1 MDTASRAKAEFQHQ
15 ERVDNA
21 VKTAMPLD
29 SDDMEFLKSHA
40 DGLALSIEVIFS
52 NGWLVAPETDGIG
65 HLIDAVLAYRR
76 DR

>member
-1 MDTASRAKAEFQHQ
+1 MDTASRAQAEFLHQ

-40 DGLALSIEVIFS
+40 DGLALSVEVIFS
-52 NGWLVAPETDGIG
+52 NGGWWLPKTDGTG
-65 HLIDAVLAYRR
+65 HLVDAVLAYRR